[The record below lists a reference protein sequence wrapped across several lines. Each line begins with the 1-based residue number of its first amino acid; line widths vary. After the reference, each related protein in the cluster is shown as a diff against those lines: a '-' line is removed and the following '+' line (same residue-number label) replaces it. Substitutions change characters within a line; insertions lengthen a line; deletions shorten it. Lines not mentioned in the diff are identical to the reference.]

1 MPTIPVRELIPVL
14 QVAIGPVILIS
25 GVGLLLLTLSNRFGR
40 AVDRSRA
47 LGREM
52 RKVTEEAE
60 RRLLLEQVRIL
71 YRRARYIRLAITMA
85 VSSVLL
91 ASVLITALFLTA
103 LMNRELGLVIAL
115 IFIGCLACLMI
126 SLGAFIREIKLSL
139 QALKLELGFDE
150 SLDPD
155 GKEGGRRKSR

>member
-52 RKVTEEAE
+52 REVTDETE
-60 RRLLLEQVRIL
+60 RQRLCEQVAIL
-71 YRRARYIRLAITMA
+71 YRRARYIRLSITMA

-91 ASVLITALFLTA
+91 ASVLIAVLFLTTLA
-103 LMNRELGLVIAL
+103 KRELGLAIAL
-115 IFIGCLACLMI
+115 IFICCLICLII
-126 SLGAFIREIKLSL
+126 SLAAFIREIKLSL

-150 SLDPD
+150 AFGSSRPA
-155 GKEGGRRKSR
+155 GKD

>member
-1 MPTIPVRELIPVL
+1 MPTIPVRELLPVL

-52 RKVTEEAE
+52 REVTEESE
-60 RRLLLEQVRIL
+60 RQRLREQVRIL
-71 YRRARYIRLAITMA
+71 YRRARFIRLSITMA

-91 ASVLITALFLTA
+91 ASLLIAVLFLTV
-103 LMNRELGLVIAL
+103 LMKTELGLGIAL
-115 IFIGCLACLMI
+115 IFIACLGCLII
-126 SLGAFIREIKLSL
+126 SLAAFIREIKLSL
-139 QALKLELGFDE
+139 QALSLELGFDE
-150 SLDPD
+150 AFNPD
-155 GKEGGRRKSR
+155 RQRR

>member
-1 MPTIPVRELIPVL
+1 MLTIPVRDLVPVL

-52 RKVTEEAE
+52 REVVDETE
-60 RRLLLEQVRIL
+60 RQRLCEQVRIL
-71 YRRARYIRLAITMA
+71 YRRARYIRLSITMA

-91 ASVLITALFLTA
+91 ASVLIAVLFLTV
-103 LMNRELGLVIAL
+103 LMKSELGLGIAL
-115 IFIGCLACLMI
+115 IFIACLVCLI
-126 SLGAFIREIKLSL
+126 VSLTAFIREIKLSL
-139 QALKLELGFDE
+139 QALKLELGF
-150 SLDPD
+150 
-155 GKEGGRRKSR
+155 